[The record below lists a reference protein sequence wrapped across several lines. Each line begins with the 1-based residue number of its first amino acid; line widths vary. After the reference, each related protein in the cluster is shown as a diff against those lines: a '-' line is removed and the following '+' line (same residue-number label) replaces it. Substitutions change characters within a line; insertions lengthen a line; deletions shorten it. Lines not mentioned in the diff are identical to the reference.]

1 MQLNEVIATRKK
13 EFETLCSRHNVK
25 YLFAFGSSI
34 SDRFDPTKSDIDLLV
49 EVTYEDPIIR
59 GEMLISLWDSLEKFF
74 ARRVDLLTDASIKNP
89 FLRKSIDSTKVL
101 IHDGSG

>member
-1 MQLNEVIATRKK
+1 MQLNDVIATRKK
-13 EFETLCSRHNVK
+13 EFETLCSRHKVK

-34 SDRFDPTKSDIDLLV
+34 TDRFDPTKSDIDLLV
-49 EVTYEDPIIR
+49 EVTYEDPITR

-89 FLRKSIDSTKVL
+89 FLRKSIDSSKVL
-101 IHDGSG
+101 IYDESG